1 MEQFDVNTFN
11 VSAFDAIL
19 ARGLSYGL
27 GETNGQMCIEAAIC
41 SVLGLPHGDDPGCVA
56 SVVRSFKISLNDSS
70 WSSEKARA
78 KGLRDLGLAQLGSKG
93 VVDDVEFAT
102 RIAEKTIR
110 VLVPMLLREVA
121 GKDSKC
127 MAAADRC
134 EKEGSEDAARD
145 AARGAASDAARY
157 AASDA
162 ARYAARAARDAAR
175 YAASA
180 ARAASDA
187 ARAASDAARDAAS
200 DKYLLLMAGMGL
212 EVLRE
217 LNSPGIALLGVPA

>member
-134 EKEGSEDAARD
+134 EKEGSEDAA
-145 AARGAASDAARY
+145 SDAA
-157 AASDA
+157 S
-162 ARYAARAARDAAR
+162 